1 MNQHRWTCTAI
12 VVLNTLLAP
21 IVNVYAQTA
30 PVSKTPGAS
39 TPIIT
44 PLIVTELET
53 DEAMPILPTDTF
65 APPKKIGAVT
75 KPAPVPVV
83 PPLTTTAFATKLA
96 NVAPNFNK
104 VVQQKLA
111 RQAAPVF
118 IFDAPSNSFTDKPAS
133 AVKPSNG
140 STAPASSQGFIIKA
154 TAPELIVTSNRG
166 VKGKITNTIVIQAE
180 VARLPKTAPSIS
192 KIEEFPNN
200 IAFEAGT
207 PTFIFDSERPQQIV
221 ATTIAQSGNTTIAP
235 EPSVSIPIQRP
246 NQPAIPQT
254 VPNPV
259 EPTETAP
266 ATQDKVVATQ
276 TGQASWY
283 GLEGGPKT
291 ANGERYNPNGLTAAH
306 RTLPFGTKV
315 RVTSIKTGKTVTVRI
330 NDRGPFR
337 SRRILDVSAAAAAAI
352 GIKNDGIG
360 DVKMEV
366 LGVGDKG

>member
-44 PLIVTELET
+44 PLIVTELQT
-53 DEAMPILPTDTF
+53 DEAMPILPSDTF
-65 APPKKIGAVT
+65 APPQKIGAVT

-83 PPLTTTAFATKLA
+83 PPLTTKTFATKLA
-96 NVAPNFNK
+96 TVAPSFDK

-118 IFDAPSNSFTDKPAS
+118 SFDAPSNSFTDKPTS
-133 AVKPSNG
+133 D
-140 STAPASSQGFIIKA
+140 SSQGFTIKA

-192 KIEEFPNN
+192 KIEELPNH

-254 VPNPV
+254 IPNPV
-259 EPTETAP
+259 EPIETAP

>member
-30 PVSKTPGAS
+30 PIKQAQVAS

-44 PLIVTELET
+44 PLTVTELET
-53 DEAMPILPTDTF
+53 DEAMPALPTDSF
-65 APPKKIGAVT
+65 SAPQKVSAVT

-83 PPLTTTAFATKLA
+83 PPLAQTLSTQ
-96 NVAPNFNK
+96 VAAAKPNFVK
-104 VVQQKLA
+104 ALQQQKLA
-111 RQAAPVF
+111 RQNTPVF
-118 IFDAPSNSFTDKPAS
+118 TFDAPSSSFIDKPNS
-133 AVKPSNG
+133 EPI
-140 STAPASSQGFIIKA
+140 PASSQSFTLKA
-154 TAPELIVTSNRG
+154 VAPTLVATSNRG
-166 VKGKITNTIVIQAE
+166 VKTKITNTVIIQAE
-180 VARLPKTAPSIS
+180 VARLPKAAPSIS
-192 KIEEFPNN
+192 KIEELPNS
-200 IAFEAGT
+200 ITFEAGT

-221 ATTIAQSGNTTIAP
+221 ATAIAQSGNTTIAP
-235 EPSVSIPIQRP
+235 EPSVAIPIQRP
-246 NQPAIPQT
+246 NQQTIPQPQT
-254 VPNPV
+254 APNPL
-259 EPTETAP
+259 EPTQTAP
-266 ATQDKVVATQ
+266 AAQDKVVATQ

-283 GLEGGPKT
+283 GLDGGPKT

-315 RVTSIKTGKTVTVRI
+315 RVTSIKTGKAVTVRI

-337 SRRILDVSAAAAAAI
+337 SQRIIDVSAAAAAAI

-366 LGVGDKG
+366 LLASE